1 MRKRATPREISAHA
15 RHRDSVE
22 TRATI
27 LKAAGQVYA
36 EYGLAGARTEGI
48 AAAAGVNKAL
58 LYYYFKSKEGLYQA
72 VVGSQVREFQ
82 MQARGVLS
90 AKGPAG
96 PILLRY
102 VSYHFDFMANHP
114 NYPRIFQRMMMEG
127 DPALERMIRE
137 HSIPLSKLLAALLE
151 RGMKS
156 GEFRRLNKE
165 HTIISV
171 SGLTAHY
178 FNIAP
183 AFRVVTGQEPYS
195 KANLAT
201 RKAEV
206 LKFIRYALFR
216 NPEAAEQ

>member
-1 MRKRATPREISAHA
+1 MTMKALARDIPAHA

-22 TRATI
+22 TRTTI
-27 LKAAGQVYA
+27 LKAAEDIYA
-36 EYGLAGARTEGI
+36 ESGLAGARTDAI

-72 VVGSQVREFQ
+72 VVGAQLQEFQ
-82 MQARGVLS
+82 LQTREILS
-90 AKGPAG
+90 AEGPAG
-96 PILLRY
+96 PILMRY
-102 VSYHFDFMANHP
+102 VSYHFDFIGTHP

-127 DPALERMIRE
+127 DRALERTIRE
-137 HSIPLSKLLAALLE
+137 HSIPLKKLLMAVLE

-156 GEFRRLNKE
+156 GEFRRVDKG
-165 HTIISV
+165 HAIISIA
-171 SGLTAHY
+171 GLAAHY

-183 AFRVVTGQEPYS
+183 AIRLVTGQDPYS

-206 LKFIRYALFR
+206 LDFIRYALFR
-216 NPEAAEQ
+216 DPEAAA

>member
-1 MRKRATPREISAHA
+1 MRKRAIPKEISSHA

-27 LKAAGQVYA
+27 LRAAERIYA
-36 EYGLAGARTEGI
+36 ECGLAGARTDAI

-58 LYYYFKSKEGLYQA
+58 LYYYFKSKEGLYEA
-72 VVGSQVREFQ
+72 VVGSQLQQFQ
-82 MQARGVLS
+82 QQAREVLS
-90 AKGPAG
+90 ARGPAG

-102 VSYHFDFMANHP
+102 VSYHFDFIGTHP
-114 NYPRIFQRMMMEG
+114 HYPPIFQRMMMEG

-137 HSIPLSKLLAALLE
+137 HSIPLKKLLVALLA

-156 GEFRRLNKE
+156 GEFRRLNRE
-165 HTIISV
+165 HTVVSI

-178 FNIAP
+178 FNIAH
-183 AFRVVTGQEPYS
+183 AFRVITGHDPYS
-195 KANLAT
+195 KSNLAT

-206 LKFIRYALFR
+206 LKYIRYALFC
-216 NPEAAEQ
+216 NPEATEQ

>member
-1 MRKRATPREISAHA
+1 MPKRAYKEEKSTPP
-15 RHRDSVE
+15 RHRNGVE
-22 TRATI
+22 TRAAI
-27 LKAAGQVYA
+27 LKAAERVYA
-36 EYGLAGARTEGI
+36 EHGLAGARTDAI

-72 VVGSQVREFQ
+72 VVGSQVHEFQ
-82 MQARGVLS
+82 QHARELLS

-102 VSYHFDFMANHP
+102 VSYHFDFIGTHP

-127 DPALERMIRE
+127 ERTLEKMIRQ
-137 HSIPLSKLLAALLE
+137 HSLPLMKLFTALLE
-151 RGMKS
+151 RGIKS
-156 GEFRRLNKE
+156 GEFRRLDKG
-165 HTIISV
+165 HTMV
-171 SGLTAHY
+171 SIAGLTSHY

-183 AFRVVTGQEPYS
+183 AFRVITGQDPFS
-195 KANLAT
+195 KPNLAT

-216 NPEAAEQ
+216 DPEGTE

>member
-1 MRKRATPREISAHA
+1 MKRATQKGNFRTRT
-15 RHRDSVE
+15 RHHDSVE

-27 LKAAGQVYA
+27 LKAAERIYA
-36 EYGLAGARTEGI
+36 ECGLAGARTEAI

-82 MQARGVLS
+82 HQAREVLS

-102 VSYHFDFMANHP
+102 VSYHFDFIGTHP
-114 NYPRIFQRMMMEG
+114 HYPRIFQRMMMEG
-127 DPALERMIRE
+127 DRALERMIRE
-137 HSIPLSKLLAALLE
+137 HSVPLKNLLMAVLE

-156 GEFRRLNKE
+156 GEFRRMDKG
-165 HTIISV
+165 HTIV
-171 SGLTAHY
+171 SIGGLTAHY

-183 AFRVVTGQEPYS
+183 AFRVITGQDPYS

-216 NPEAAEQ
+216 DPEAAEL

>member
-1 MRKRATPREISAHA
+1 
-15 RHRDSVE
+15 VE

-27 LKAAGQVYA
+27 LKAAEHIYA
-36 EYGLAGARTEGI
+36 ECGLAGARTEAI

-58 LYYYFKSKEGLYQA
+58 LYYYFRSKEGLYQA

-82 MQARGVLS
+82 QQVREVLS

-102 VSYHFDFMANHP
+102 VSNHFDFIGTHP

-127 DPALERMIRE
+127 DRALERMIRE
-137 HSIPLSKLLAALLE
+137 HSLPLKKLLVALLE

-156 GEFRRLNKE
+156 GEFRRMDKA
-165 HTIISV
+165 HTIVSI

-183 AFRVVTGQEPYS
+183 AFRVVTGQDPYS

-206 LKFIRYALFR
+206 LRFIRYALFR
-216 NPEAAEQ
+216 DPEAAA

>member
-1 MRKRATPREISAHA
+1 MKKRATPKEISAHA
-15 RHRDSVE
+15 RHHDSVE
-22 TRATI
+22 TRAAI
-27 LKAAGQVYA
+27 LKAAEQIYA
-36 EYGLAGARTEGI
+36 EHGLAGARIDAI

-82 MQARGVLS
+82 QQAREVLS

-102 VSYHFDFMANHP
+102 VSYHFDFIGTHP
-114 NYPRIFQRMMMEG
+114 HYPRIFQRMMMEG
-127 DPALERMIRE
+127 EHTLERMIRE
-137 HSIPLSKLLAALLE
+137 HSIPLKKLLVAVLA
-151 RGMKS
+151 RGMES
-156 GEFRRLNKE
+156 GEFRRLNKQ
-165 HTIISV
+165 HTIV
-171 SGLTAHY
+171 SIAGLTAHY

-183 AFRVVTGQEPYS
+183 AFRVITGQDPYS

-216 NPEAAEQ
+216 DPEARE

>member
-1 MRKRATPREISAHA
+1 MKKRVLREGISGHA
-15 RHRDSVE
+15 RHRDSAE
-22 TRATI
+22 TKALI
-27 LKAAGQVYA
+27 LKAAERIYA
-36 EYGLAGARTEGI
+36 ECGLAGARTDAI

-72 VVGSQVREFQ
+72 VVGSQLKGFQ
-82 MQARGVLS
+82 EQARKVLS

-102 VSYHFDFMANHP
+102 VSYHFDFIGTHP

-127 DPALERMIRE
+127 DRALEQLIRN
-137 HSIPLSKLLAALLE
+137 HSIPLKRRLVAVLE

-156 GEFRRLNKE
+156 GEFRRVDKN
-165 HTIISV
+165 HAIISIA
-171 SGLTAHY
+171 GLIVHY

-183 AFRVVTGQEPYS
+183 AFRLVTGQDPFS
-195 KANLAT
+195 KVNLET

-206 LKFIRYALFR
+206 LNFIRYALFR
-216 NPEAAEQ
+216 HPEAIAS

>member
-1 MRKRATPREISAHA
+1 MPKRATPKAISAHA

-27 LKAAGQVYA
+27 LKAAEKVYA
-36 EYGLAGARTEGI
+36 EHGLAGARTDGI

-58 LYYYFKSKEGLYQA
+58 LYYYFQSKEGLYQA

-82 MQARGVLS
+82 QQAREVLS
-90 AKGPAG
+90 AKGSAG

-102 VSYHFDFMANHP
+102 VSYHFDFIGTHP
-114 NYPRIFQRMMMEG
+114 HYPPIFQRMMMEG
-127 DPALERMIRE
+127 DPALERMVRE
-137 HSIPLSKLLAALLE
+137 HSIPLKKLLVALLE

-165 HTIISV
+165 HTIV
-171 SGLTAHY
+171 SIAGLTAYY

-183 AFRVVTGQEPYS
+183 AFRVITGQDPYS
-195 KANLAT
+195 KANLAK

-206 LKFIRYALFR
+206 LRFIRYALFR
-216 NPEAAEQ
+216 DPEGTE